1 MIRDAEPQAEIQA
14 RDRRTLFRVSG
25 FEAFSWEVRKLLS
38 ESAYVRLHEGGSMQ
52 NLEALWSLIFT
63 AGRIKVNAG
72 VALESG
78 KAG

>member
-1 MIRDAEPQAEIQA
+1 
-14 RDRRTLFRVSG
+14 
-25 FEAFSWEVRKLLS
+25 
-38 ESAYVRLHEGGSMQ
+38 MQ